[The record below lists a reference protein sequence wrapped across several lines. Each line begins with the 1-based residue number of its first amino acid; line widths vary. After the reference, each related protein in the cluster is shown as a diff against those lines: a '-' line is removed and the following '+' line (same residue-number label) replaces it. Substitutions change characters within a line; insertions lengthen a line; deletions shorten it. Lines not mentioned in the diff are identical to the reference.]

1 MRTYPLGMITIEG
14 PGDHEDQVYKELDTI
29 LLNPVGKILLQ
40 FIYATQ
46 LNHIPPK
53 NLKIVPYTG
62 LWDNNSASP
71 PDDRDAASPDLP
83 DYFNDEDD
91 DLRTPEI
98 DERYNTSGR
107 KGTGKGSDV
116 KIEHSPSRYMARLP
130 DEGLF
135 HELVHG
141 LREMEGAFHA
151 IPTTKGHVDWKD
163 EEEWLAILLTNVYT
177 SAKPSTRLRG
187 FNHMTWEKLEENWST
202 SAGLLTDDY
211 HLTLLNIYGAM
222 NRQLFWAIAG
232 IPADFNPMR
241 ELYILNPKK
250 YVGRR
255 AAPVVPTPDRP
266 TR

>member
-1 MRTYPLGMITIEG
+1 MYIFFFSSRRRHTRSL
-14 PGDHEDQVYKELDTI
+14 
-29 LLNPVGKILLQ
+29 
-40 FIYATQ
+40 
-46 LNHIPPK
+46 
-53 NLKIVPYTG
+53 
-62 LWDNNSASP
+62 
-71 PDDRDAASPDLP
+71 RDWS
-83 DYFNDEDD
+83 
-91 DLRTPEI
+91 
-98 DERYNTSGR
+98 
-107 KGTGKGSDV
+107 SDV
-116 KIEHSPSRYMARLP
+116 CSS
-130 DEGLF
+130 D
-135 HELVHG
+135 
-141 LREMEGAFHA
+141 
-151 IPTTKGHVDWKD
+151 
-163 EEEWLAILLTNVYT
+163 LTNVYT